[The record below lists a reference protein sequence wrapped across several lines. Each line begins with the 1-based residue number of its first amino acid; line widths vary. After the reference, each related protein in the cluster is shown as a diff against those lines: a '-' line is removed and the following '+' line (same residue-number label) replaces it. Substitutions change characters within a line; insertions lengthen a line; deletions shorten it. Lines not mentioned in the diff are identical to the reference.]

1 MQISIISTVPEL
13 HQVGLPRNLIISY
26 IIYHHFRK
34 VITILNLYFWW
45 WEPNCAWFCFSL
57 YIPDLMQ
64 TNKHQANNYIDPKN
78 QQSPYY
84 HVLTV
89 SLPIGHVLLLN
100 ISLILPKHMPI
111 DIPKIS
117 NPMLYSKLFADLP
130 R

>member
-34 VITILNLYFWW
+34 VKTILNLYFWW

-64 TNKHQANNYIDPKN
+64 TNKHQANNYIYPKN

-84 HVLTV
+84 HVLSV